1 MDIIKKL
8 IDDLDIEFSINDKI
22 NECIVYYKHQLKTKD
37 NKIKYCYDTYD
48 KEIDIIQIDTSFTEE
63 LEKYGDRELILFND
77 KGDPIIDSNIAK
89 QCHIEAIKH
98 IMNDISKSKEVQDEI
113 NVYSSDY
120 EYYPDIYDK
129 NFIQKITYKKEFHL
143 HRLKNEKKTL
153 EDLCD
158 QSFFELQSHQYFLK
172 TLISTNTGY
181 NGVLIFHGV
190 GVGKTCS
197 GVSIAENFKDIY
209 GLDENKIMILSSSN
223 IQIGWRN
230 TIFNPRL
237 GENQCTSDT
246 YQITDE
252 KNIDIDRES
261 KRVVKKY
268 YSFYGYASFANMI
281 KKLID
286 RNTSTIDD
294 SELRIKKEIEIL
306 RDTFSNRILIIDEV
320 HNIRNDTDGGKKLDR
335 DTLIYIEKMIRYSDN
350 LKLILLTANPMF
362 NQSNEIIWML
372 NMLLLNDK
380 RELINEKTI
389 FQNDKLTESGK
400 KILEEKSIGYISYLR
415 GENPISFP
423 IRRYPKERTYEYPY
437 LPDKKMKTKKIS
449 KINSQKIDIFQKS
462 RIMNKISFLELYA
475 SELHDDQEKYYLE
488 RVNLYKD
495 KDKLRI
501 EEEGS
506 LLQLSN
512 ICYPNPE
519 EGIDG
524 KYGDEGFDSCF
535 VFRKGINQYSYRLNV
550 LQKSKEFLKEEYL
563 WKYSA
568 KIYTI
573 LQEIKNSE
581 GIIFIY
587 TNYLKSGVVPLALAL
602 EQNGYGRYGEKALL
616 NSNKKSS
623 ISYNGIYKED
633 HKEGEDFI
641 QGKYMIISG
650 GSFTKNLE
658 DKLRVLTH
666 RDNSEGKKIKIII
679 GSSVASEGLD
689 FKNIRGIHILEP
701 WHNLNKLEQ
710 VIGRGIRNCSHK
722 DLSIEKRNVS
732 IYLHTSETSNK
743 NTESIEMYLYRIAEK
758 KSIEIGEIETILKR
772 NAIDRELFKSVN
784 ILKKDDVER
793 IPIQLSFRDKKN
805 KSYLDKTKKKILI
818 DEYYEPYD
826 RPYSR
831 ACSFQKDCDYLS
843 DLKIRKDKINDDTF
857 STVFLKSYLQI
868 YKKRVAL
875 LFKEY
880 YCLSLENMKELI
892 EIYQEVEDNI
902 LYQSIEEMI
911 DDKYTLISPNGDL
924 GYLIYQNYHYYFQPY
939 FNEDRTLSL
948 YYRANKGLSEN
959 KEYIVPKLK
968 IEKIELPES
977 YQFNIDDINQFIK
990 DKYTPIDDYI
1000 RNETEEDKI
1009 KDFKTIKH
1017 IFTFLKNNDLS
1028 LTDETISA
1036 IQYQYIFDRFSFDQ
1050 KIVILY
1056 LLLSHIHINQKYNL
1070 SEMKYELL
1078 LNHFSQLFIYYDSE
1092 KQTYYYLSEYKEKY
1106 KKHLFGGFLYYY
1118 NDKKPIFFKYEGNK
1132 LERCNKIEEYDI
1144 IRSFKKYNRID
1155 ILSLKK
1161 NWCYLFY
1168 SKRWS
1173 RFMNGMIL
1181 KVETSSNRDKPK
1193 DTFPPGE
1200 GVIIMDPVPGWYVN
1214 NMLDFI
1220 KDKDGLLSY
1229 YNKLNIDQKETL
1241 ENKVNQKDRANLFY
1255 STWIEICLRLKK
1267 NCIHSD
1273 LIWLKYN
1280 KQ

>member
-37 NKIKYCYDTYD
+37 DPVEYCYDTYD
-48 KEIDIIQIDTSFTEE
+48 KEIDIIKIDTSFTEE
-63 LEKYGDRELILFND
+63 LKKYNGRELILFSD
-77 KGDPIIDSNIAK
+77 PGDPIIDTNIAK
-89 QCHIEAIKH
+89 ECHIEAMKH
-98 IMNDISKSKEVQDEI
+98 VMDYLSKTKAVQDEI

-129 NFIQKITYKKEFHL
+129 HFIQKITSKKEFYL

-172 TLISTNTGY
+172 NLISTNTGY
-181 NGVLIFHGV
+181 NGILIFHGV

-230 TIFNPRL
+230 TIYNPRV
-237 GENQCTSDT
+237 GGNQCTSDT
-246 YQITDE
+246 YHIEDE

-261 KRVVKKY
+261 KRIVKKY

-286 RNTSTIDD
+286 RNTSMIDD
-294 SELRIKKEIEIL
+294 SELRMKREIEIL
-306 RDTFSNRILIIDEV
+306 KETFSNRILIIDEV

-362 NQSNEIIWML
+362 NHSNEILWIL
-372 NMLLLNDK
+372 NLLLLNDN
-380 RELINEKTI
+380 RELINEKTV
-389 FQNDKLTESGK
+389 FQNDKLSESGK
-400 KILEEKSIGYISYLR
+400 NTLKEKSMGYISYLR

-423 IRRYPKERTYEYPY
+423 IRRYPQERTYEYPY
-437 LPDKKMKTKKIS
+437 LPNQKIRTKKIEKS
-449 KINSQKIDIFQKS
+449 NSQKIDIFQRS
-462 RIMNKISFLELYA
+462 RIVDKISFLELYA
-475 SELHDDQEKYYLE
+475 SELRDYQRKYYLE
-488 RVNLYKD
+488 KVDLYVD
-495 KDKLRI
+495 KEKLRI

-512 ICYPNPE
+512 ICYPNPD
-519 EGIDG
+519 EGLDG

-535 VFRKGINQYSYRLNV
+535 VFRKGVNQYSYRLNV
-550 LQKSKEFLKEEYL
+550 LQESKEFLKEEYI

-573 LQEIKNSE
+573 LQEIKNSD

-587 TNYLKSGVVPLALAL
+587 TNYLKSGVIPLALAL
-602 EQNGYGRYGEKALL
+602 EQNGYGRYSEKPLL
-616 NSNKKSS
+616 NSNKKQS
-623 ISYNGIYKED
+623 ISYEGKYKEEY
-633 HKEGEDFI
+633 KEGEEFM

-650 GSFTKNLE
+650 GSLTKNLE

-666 RDNSEGKKIKIII
+666 RDNSEGKKIKIVI

-732 IYLHTSETSNK
+732 IYLHTSEISDK
-743 NTESIEMYLYRIAEK
+743 NNESIEMYLYRIAEK
-758 KSIEIGEIETILKR
+758 KSREIGEIETILKQ
-772 NAIDRELFKSVN
+772 NAIDRELFRSVN
-784 ILKKDDVER
+784 ILKKGDVER
-793 IPIQLSFRDKKN
+793 VPIQLSHRDNKKVV
-805 KSYLDKTKKKILI
+805 YLDEKKEKKWI

-843 DLKIRKDKINDDTF
+843 EQKIKKSIINEDTF

-868 YKKRVAL
+868 YKKRVAF
-875 LFKEY
+875 LFREY
-880 YCLSLENMKELI
+880 YCLSLGDVKELI
-892 EIYQEVEDNI
+892 EMYQEVDDDL
-902 LYQSIEEMI
+902 LYQSVEEMI
-911 DDKYTLISPNGDL
+911 DAKYTIISPNGDL

-939 FNEDRTLSL
+939 FNEDKTLSL
-948 YYRANKGLSEN
+948 YYRANKGLSA
-959 KEYIVPKLK
+959 KTEYIVPKLK

-977 YQFNIDDINQFIK
+977 YQFQTDDINQFLK
-990 DKYTPIDDYI
+990 EKYVPLDNYL
-1000 RNETEEDKI
+1000 RNETEDDKI
-1009 KDFKTIKH
+1009 KDFKIIKDV
-1017 IFTFLKNNDLS
+1017 FALLKKNDTTFS
-1028 LTDETISA
+1028 DETLA
-1036 IQYQYIFDRFSFDQ
+1036 EMQYQYLFDRLSFDE
-1050 KIVILY
+1050 KIIILY
-1056 LLLSHIHINQKYNL
+1056 VLLSHIHIDQKYDL
-1070 SEMKYELL
+1070 SEMKFQVL
-1078 LNHFSQLFIYYDSE
+1078 LNHFSQVFIYYDPE
-1092 KQTYYYLSEYKEKY
+1092 KKHYYYLSEYKEKN

-1118 NDKKPIFFKYEGNK
+1118 NDKRPIFFKYEGTQMI
-1132 LERCNKIEEYDI
+1132 RCNKIEEYDI

-1168 SKRWS
+1168 SKRWT

-1220 KDKDGLLSY
+1220 KDPDGLLSSY
-1229 YNKLNIDQKETL
+1229 NQLNVDQKKMIDNKLNQKE
-1241 ENKVNQKDRANLFY
+1241 RANLFY
-1255 STWIEICLRLKK
+1255 STWIEVCLRLKK
-1267 NCIHSD
+1267 HCIHPD

-1280 KQ
+1280 K